1 MRILALS
8 LAASLFFS
16 ASALAHPE
24 KTEPKPVQ
32 KVSEL
37 KLPTEAEVEQI
48 IDNMP
53 DFNKLMGAM
62 MTVMQDEDVRESLKN
77 AGESFAKSVEKSG
90 IKDMTSDLEAG
101 EMPDLNALFA
111 TMVRM
116 TADDNVMGNMLD
128 VMSELQESVEENIDE
143 DLLKP
148 KGE

>member
-8 LAASLFFS
+8 LAAGLFLASS
-16 ASALAHPE
+16 AQAHPD
-24 KTEPKPVQ
+24 KTEPKPIP

-37 KLPTEAEVEQI
+37 KLPTEAEIEQI
-48 IDNMP
+48 IDEMP
-53 DFNKLMGAM
+53 DLNKLMGAM
-62 MTVMQDEDVRESLKN
+62 MAIVQDEDIRDSLKD

-90 IKDMTSDLEAG
+90 IKDMNSDLESG
-101 EMPDLNALFA
+101 ELPDFNALFEV
-111 TMVRM
+111 MLRM